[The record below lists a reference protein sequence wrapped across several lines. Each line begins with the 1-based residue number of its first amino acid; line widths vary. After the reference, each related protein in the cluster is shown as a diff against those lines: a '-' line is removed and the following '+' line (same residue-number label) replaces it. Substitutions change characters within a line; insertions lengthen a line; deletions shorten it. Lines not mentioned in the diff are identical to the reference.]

1 MTVKEE
7 ELTSTV
13 TPMDTAKISRPKS
26 SKLMLK
32 IALII
37 VILLLVLIVA
47 AFFMGVITIDD
58 SNAIHFN
65 LKSIIS
71 R

>member
-1 MTVKEE
+1 
-7 ELTSTV
+7 
-13 TPMDTAKISRPKS
+13 
-26 SKLMLK
+26 MLK